1 MSVADSINSGMV
13 PDPRQGK
20 GDCGEDKGAG
30 EGKDSVG
37 GLNNGVSFLPVTPR
51 AIAASKNFKTINF
64 LAYWIFYAVVCS
76 LAITFVF
83 ERCVIA
89 SISRA
94 INKLPQSGEIVSGK
108 LNNWETNS
116 NTALVEGKFISI
128 YVNSS
133 DEEDI
138 SDDADLQIVFARGEL
153 RLRSLLGWLTVKYSE
168 RLNFPLNYRQLWP
181 VWGAYQTAVIAVV
194 FLSSVVFLL
203 LIWTFLAF
211 SYSLLL
217 IVFARIL
224 NRMTGG
230 KSGAFKIAGSSLI
243 PGALIMIFGLLT
255 YSFGYIDLI
264 TLLIVFCSH
273 IVMAWIYLLLSLFSL
288 PKIPEDKENPFVDAP
303 PHSQTGKKSSN
314 PFIG

>member
-1 MSVADSINSGMV
+1 MSVVDSINGSMV

-20 GDCGEDKGAG
+20 GDCGENKGAG
-30 EGKDSVG
+30 EGKDRAAE
-37 GLNNGVSFLPVTPR
+37 LNNAVAFLPVTPR
-51 AIAASKNFKTINF
+51 AIAAGKNFQTINF
-64 LAYWIFYAVVCS
+64 IAYWFFYSVVCS

-83 ERCVIA
+83 ERCVIS

-116 NTALVEGKFISI
+116 NTALVEGKFVSI

-133 DEEDI
+133 DQEDS
-138 SDDADLQIVFARGEL
+138 SDNADLQIVFARDEL
-153 RLRSLLGWLTVKYSE
+153 RFRSLLGWLTVKYPE
-168 RLNFPLNYRQLWP
+168 QLDLPLNYKQLWP
-181 VWGAYQTAVIAVV
+181 LWGAYQTAIIAAV
-194 FLSSVVFLL
+194 FLSSVVFLI

-211 SYSLLL
+211 AYSLLY
-217 IVFARIL
+217 IAFARVL
-224 NRMTGG
+224 KRMTGG
-230 KSGAFKIAGSSLI
+230 KSGAFKIAGASLI
-243 PGALIMIFGLLT
+243 PGALIMTFGLLT

-273 IVMAWIYLLLSLFSL
+273 ILIAWIYLFLSLFSL
-288 PKIPEDKENPFVDAP
+288 PKIPEDKENPFVNAP
-303 PHSQTGKKSSN
+303 RHSQTGKSSN